1 MANQVEELHRW
12 RFFRS
17 GGFDQVRLD
26 HGADLAHLVQLDQK
40 LWATLSCPTKGL
52 EFDAKTLA
60 LLDSDHDGRIR
71 VPEVLAAVQ
80 WACRMVKNPED
91 LTQGAKVLPLDA
103 INADD
108 PEGKQLYASAK
119 QILRDLGKPEA
130 REITTDDTADTT
142 RIFEKTQFNGD
153 GIVTPNATDDPDV
166 RQTIKD
172 IMACMGAAMDRSGQ
186 LGVTQKATDEFFAA
200 CHAYSDWWKQA
211 EDDAARVL
219 PIGEHTLEVA
229 DVWRA
234 VRAKIDDYFMRCRL
248 AAFDARSAAH
258 MNRDEKD
265 FDALAS
271 QMLSAD
277 GAELASFPLA
287 RIEAGKPLPLS
298 DGLNPA
304 WQTAMA
310 AFRANV
316 VQFVLGAK
324 TAITAEEWATICN
337 TFAPLEAW
345 LAKKPVTS
353 VEALGLARVRQF
365 VKGRYQHA
373 VNALIAQDK
382 ALEQEANAVSSVDR
396 LIRYYRDLHTL
407 LNNFV
412 SFRDFYT
419 QRGEA
424 IFRAGTLYIDGRSC
438 ELCVRVD
445 DIAKHSAVAT
455 MSRTY
460 LIYCDCTR
468 RGSAD
473 KMTIAV
479 AVTAGDSDNLTVG
492 RNGVFYDRQG
502 NDWDATIVKILDN
515 PISIGQA
522 FLAPYKRIGRMV
534 GEQIEKFA
542 VARDK
547 AVLDQAQ
554 TGVAAAAQK
563 VEAPKQAPPPPFD
576 VGKFAGIFAAIG
588 LAIGAIGTA
597 LAAVVTGFMGLK
609 FWQMPL
615 AIGGLVLAVSG
626 PSMLIAW
633 LKLRQ
638 RNLAPILDANGW
650 AINTRAKIN
659 IAFGGALT
667 SMAKLP
673 EGSARSLEDPYA
685 EKKRPWKTYTVLVLI
700 VVALGYAG
708 YKGYIT
714 QWVAHLSHKVES
726 IQTAA
731 PAPAA
736 APEDAA
742 APK

>member
-1 MANQVEELHRW
+1 MTNKIEELHRW

-26 HGADLAHLVQLDQK
+26 NGADLASLAQLDQK

-52 EFDAKTLA
+52 EFDPRTLA
-60 LLDSDHDGRIR
+60 LLDSDNDGRIR

-80 WACRMVKNPED
+80 WACRVVKNPDE
-91 LTQGAKVLPLDA
+91 LTQGAAALPLA
-103 INADD
+103 SINVDD
-108 PEGKQLYASAK
+108 VDGKQLYASAK
-119 QILRDLGKPEA
+119 QILRDLGKSESDV
-130 REITTDDTADTT
+130 ITTDDTADTK

-153 GIVTPNATDDPDV
+153 GIVTATATNDADI
-166 RQTIKD
+166 QQAIKE
-172 IMACMGAAMDRSGQ
+172 IIACMGAETDRSGQ
-186 LGVTQKATDEFFAA
+186 PGISQKATDDFFAA
-200 CHAYSDWWKQA
+200 LHAYSDWWKQA
-211 EDDAARVL
+211 ENDAARVL

-248 AAFDARSAAH
+248 AAFDERATTH
-258 MNRDEKD
+258 LNRDEKD
-265 FDALAS
+265 FDALAL
-271 QMLSAD
+271 QMLSAG

-287 RIEAGKPLPLS
+287 RVEPGKALPLV

-304 WQTAMA
+304 WQSAMA

-316 VQFVLGAK
+316 VQFVLGGK
-324 TAITAEEWATICN
+324 TEMTADEWATICS

-345 LAKKPVTS
+345 LAKKPATP
-353 VEALGLARVRQF
+353 VEALGLARIRVLLS
-365 VKGRYQHA
+365 GRYQPA
-373 VNALIAQDK
+373 INALIAQDK
-382 ALEQEANAVSSVDR
+382 ALEQEANAVTSVDR
-396 LIRYYRDLHTL
+396 LIHYYRDLYTL

-419 QRGEA
+419 RRAQA
-424 IFRAGTLYIDGRSC
+424 IFRAGTLFIDGRSC
-438 ELCVRVD
+438 ELCVRVE
-445 DIAKHSAVAT
+445 DIGKHSALAT
-455 MSRTY
+455 SSRTY

-468 RGSAD
+468 RGSAE
-473 KMTIAV
+473 KMTVAV

-502 NDWDATIVKILDN
+502 RDWDATIVKIIDN

-522 FLAPYKRIGRMV
+522 FLAPYKRIGRMISD
-534 GEQIEKFA
+534 QIEKFA

-547 AVLDQAQ
+547 AVQDQAL
-554 TGVAAAAQK
+554 TGVTTAAQK
-563 VEAPKQAPPPPFD
+563 AEVGKPAPPPFD

-588 LAIGAIGTA
+588 LAVGAIGTA
-597 LAAVVTGFMGLK
+597 IAAVLTGFMGLK

-615 AIGGLVLAVSG
+615 AIGGLFLAVSG
-626 PSMLIAW
+626 PSMLIAF

-650 AINTRAKIN
+650 AINTRATIN

-667 SMAKLP
+667 SMAALP
-673 EGSARSLEDPYA
+673 AGSVRSLDDPYA
-685 EKKRPWKTYTVLVLI
+685 EKKRPWKTYTVLLLI

-714 QWVAHLSHKVES
+714 QWVAKLSHIS
-726 IQTAA
+726 APAATAPPADTAA
-731 PAPAA
+731 P
-736 APEDAA
+736 
-742 APK
+742 K